1 MTSRAQAL
9 ATRLEQGA
17 AALATFAEGMTDA
30 EWRTAKHPRDKRPF
44 GVIVHH
50 VASVYPLE
58 VEVAR
63 TLAASKPVTGVTWEG
78 IAEMNAK
85 HHQEHGD
92 ATKQEALALLAQN
105 SKAAADAI
113 RAFTDAELD
122 AAAPISLYF
131 DAPLTAQFFLE
142 DHAVRH
148 SYHHLARMREALG
161 R

>member
-1 MTSRAQAL
+1 MSSRAEAL

-17 AALATFAEGMTDA
+17 AALGAFAASMTDT
-30 EWRTAKHPRDKRPF
+30 EWRTAKHPRDGRPF

-50 VASVYPLE
+50 VATVYPLE
-58 VEVAR
+58 VQLAR
-63 TLAASKPVTGVTWEG
+63 TLAAGQPITGVTWEG

-85 HHQEHGD
+85 HAKEHGD
-92 ATKQEALALLAQN
+92 ASKEEALALLAQN
-105 SKAAADAI
+105 SKAAADMI
-113 RAFTDAELD
+113 RQFTDAELD
-122 AAAPISLYF
+122 SAAAVSLNF
-131 DAPLTAQFFLE
+131 NAPLTAQFFLE

>member
-1 MTSRAQAL
+1 MSSRAEGL

-17 AALATFAEGMTDA
+17 AALAALAESMTDA
-30 EWRTAKHPRDKRPF
+30 EWRTAKHPRDGRPF

-50 VASVYPLE
+50 VATVYPLE
-58 VEVAR
+58 VQLAR
-63 TLAASKPVTGVTWEG
+63 TLADGKPITGVTWEG

-85 HHQEHGD
+85 HAKEHPNVS
-92 ATKQEALALLAQN
+92 KQEALALLAQN

-113 RAFTDAELD
+113 RQFTDAELD
-122 AAAPISLYF
+122 SAAPVSLNF

-148 SYHHLARMREALG
+148 SYHHLARMREVL
-161 R
+161 RR

>member
-1 MTSRAQAL
+1 MSKRAQAL

-17 AALATFAEGMTDA
+17 AALAAFAQTLTDD
-30 EWRTAKHPRDKRPF
+30 EWRATYPRDGRML

-50 VASVYPLE
+50 VASVYPIEIQL
-58 VEVAR
+58 AR
-63 TLAASKPVTGVTWEG
+63 TLAAGKPITGVTWEG

-85 HHQEHGD
+85 HAREH
-92 ATKQEALALLAQN
+92 ANVTKQEALALLAKN

-122 AAAPISLYF
+122 SAAPVSLNF
-131 DAPLTAQFFLE
+131 DAPLTAQFMLE

-148 SYHHLARMREALG
+148 SYHHLARMRKALG